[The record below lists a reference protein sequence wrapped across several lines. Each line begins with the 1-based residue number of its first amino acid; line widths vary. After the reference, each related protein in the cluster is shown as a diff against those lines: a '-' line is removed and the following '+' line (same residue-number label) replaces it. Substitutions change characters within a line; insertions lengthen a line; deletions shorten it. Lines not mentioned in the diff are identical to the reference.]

1 MMSTREANELQA
13 DRTTDLQH
21 ERNKACYWLHV
32 SLVIDYDNAST
43 RINVYR
49 DLQVSGN
56 SKQYNTRN

>member
-21 ERNKACYWLHV
+21 ERNKACYWLLV

-49 DLQVSGN
+49 DLQVSGY